1 MSNTSLM
8 ESVKNALDL
17 YQREKLTRKELI
29 SSVEINGQALENMPY
44 ALVKQIDEIEYKFM
58 MAQFADENDSEVTED
73 EAIKFLV
80 SWLEKLPK

>member
-1 MSNTSLM
+1 M